1 MKTSYKVTFLAILL
15 AIFASS
21 CTKEI
26 TSPNTI
32 ANGTSYSATY
42 TVNSWL
48 SPKRATPSAFGLT
61 ATLETPSPPK
71 KFLLSTPPIKN

>member
-1 MKTSYKVTFLAILL
+1 MKTSYNVTFLAILL

-32 ANGTSYSATY
+32 ANGTS
-42 TVNSWL
+42 
-48 SPKRATPSAFGLT
+48 
-61 ATLETPSPPK
+61 
-71 KFLLSTPPIKN
+71 

>member
-32 ANGTSYSATY
+32 ANGNIWIRRIYYGICFYFCYVISYNLKRQTLTPLPLSYS
-42 TVNSWL
+42 VNYSDL
-48 SPKRATPSAFGLT
+48 ILR
-61 ATLETPSPPK
+61 
-71 KFLLSTPPIKN
+71 I